1 MQVLGIGGFE
11 AKCEVGVDAE
21 GFVMGMRTSGEN
33 VIDDGAV
40 EDEDPDEGAW
50 MGGRHMKEVDSV
62 EKEDECVREL

>member
-1 MQVLGIGGFE
+1 LGIGGFE

-40 EDEDPDEGAW
+40 EDEGAW